1 MISVDQF
8 GVYGTV
14 SDWCEELAQQI
25 SDPCSTITG
34 KPVAE
39 LNDESETRVAPTV
52 ASIQPLIN
60 AAVQGNLV
68 RQRNERFENL
78 PEDVRVSKAGEDAE
92 FLRKVSRERYFVTIH
107 DIELTGF
114 GYAGSCREKCP
125 LEMMEDRNR
134 KDGYEGIQKMAQYW
148 KSQLRVTCI
157 TMELK
162 SKLIGSQF
170 WIVISRVMNNCVNEL
185 PEENG

>member
-1 MISVDQF
+1 MLARGPSGSKRGGNFSIHHNGDSATAGCLFRIMISVDQF

-60 AAVQGNLV
+60 AAVQGNMV
-68 RQRNERFENL
+68 RQRNERFEI
-78 PEDVRVSKAGEDAE
+78 
-92 FLRKVSRERYFVTIH
+92 F
-107 DIELTGF
+107 
-114 GYAGSCREKCP
+114 
-125 LEMMEDRNR
+125 
-134 KDGYEGIQKMAQYW
+134 QK
-148 KSQLRVTCI
+148 TF
-157 TMELK
+157 E
-162 SKLIGSQF
+162 
-170 WIVISRVMNNCVNEL
+170 
-185 PEENG
+185 